1 MSKVTDCE
9 VFVQK
14 YDDNLPRLRRLAFHT
29 WLETALS
36 ADDRKDS
43 LDQTELFATDEAVA
57 LQKQK
62 QGGIGEISHE
72 IWTKTATDMSAC

>member
-29 WLETALS
+29 WLETALN

-43 LDQTELFATDEAVA
+43 LDQTELFAADEAVA
-57 LQKQK
+57 LQKGSK
-62 QGGIGEISHE
+62 AGLVRFHMKS
-72 IWTKTATDMSAC
+72 

>member
-14 YDDNLPRLRRLAFHT
+14 YDDNFPRLRRLAFHT

-43 LDQTELFATDEAVA
+43 LD
-57 LQKQK
+57 
-62 QGGIGEISHE
+62 
-72 IWTKTATDMSAC
+72 